1 MKKKQSLGK
10 FDLTIIIVGSS
21 IGTGIFGLG
30 SDLAKAAA
38 PGPALIAWLIVGT
51 GAVCLVASL
60 NNLGQKQSE
69 SGIFGYAGKCFGP
82 MGEFVSGW
90 IYWISGWMGN
100 VAYAMMLMS
109 AIGFFMPEL
118 KGMGNFLKIFSSI
131 LILWF
136 LSFLVS
142 RGIKSASFINAIA
155 TCAKVI
161 PLVLFIVVMAVSF
174 KAGILTADFWGK
186 VNDSAIS
193 GTYQSTSVFKQISS
207 SLTVMVWAFYGLE
220 GASLLSKRAEKPS
233 DARIASIIGMIIL
246 LVIYMLI
253 SLLPYG
259 VLSRHE
265 LASCPQPAMSC
276 IMQKVVG
283 TWGVIAINSGIVIS
297 TLSAWLA
304 WTLLP
309 GETLMILAKDEVLP
323 KVLGK
328 QNEHGAPEN
337 ALIFG
342 AILQTFFL
350 ISLYFTKDEYDYAY
364 TIATSAIFIVYLFV
378 GLDQIKYSYEHEEY
392 GNLLIGIGVIVPQIW
407 ALLMFRYWQ
416 ALGLFVLYLPGL
428 ALYAYARKECGK
440 RLEIKEKVVIVLS
453 VLAGIEI
460 ISMAFF

>member
-1 MKKKQSLGK
+1 M
-10 FDLTIIIVGSS
+10 TTIIVGSS

-142 RGIKSASFINAIA
+142 RGIKSASFINAIV
-155 TCAKVI
+155 TCTKVI
-161 PLVLFIVVMAVSF
+161 PLILFIVVMAVSF

-186 VNDSAIS
+186 VNDRTIS

-207 SLTVMVWAFYGLE
+207 SLMVMVWAFYGLE

-233 DARIASIIGMIIL
+233 DARIASIIGMIIGMIIL
-246 LVIYMLI
+246 IVIHMLI

-265 LASCPQPAMSC
+265 LASCPQPAMSYV
-276 IMQKVVG
+276 MQKVVG
-283 TWGVIAINSGIVIS
+283 PWGVIAINSGIVIS
-297 TLSAWLA
+297 TLGAWLA

-323 KVLGK
+323 KVFGK
-328 QNEHGAPEN
+328 QNKHGAPEN

-350 ISLYFTKDEYDYAY
+350 ISLYFTEDSYRYAY
-364 TIATSAIFIVYLFV
+364 TIATSAISIVYFFV

>member
-1 MKKKQSLGK
+1 
-10 FDLTIIIVGSS
+10 
-21 IGTGIFGLG
+21 
-30 SDLAKAAA
+30 
-38 PGPALIAWLIVGT
+38 
-51 GAVCLVASL
+51 
-60 NNLGQKQSE
+60 
-69 SGIFGYAGKCFGP
+69 
-82 MGEFVSGW
+82 
-90 IYWISGWMGN
+90 
-100 VAYAMMLMS
+100 
-109 AIGFFMPEL
+109 
-118 KGMGNFLKIFSSI
+118 
-131 LILWF
+131 
-136 LSFLVS
+136 
-142 RGIKSASFINAIA
+142 
-155 TCAKVI
+155 
-161 PLVLFIVVMAVSF
+161 
-174 KAGILTADFWGK
+174 
-186 VNDSAIS
+186 
-193 GTYQSTSVFKQISS
+193 
-207 SLTVMVWAFYGLE
+207 
-220 GASLLSKRAEKPS
+220 
-233 DARIASIIGMIIL
+233 
-246 LVIYMLI
+246 
-253 SLLPYG
+253 
-259 VLSRHE
+259 
-265 LASCPQPAMSC
+265 
-276 IMQKVVG
+276 MQKVVG

>member
-1 MKKKQSLGK
+1 
-10 FDLTIIIVGSS
+10 
-21 IGTGIFGLG
+21 
-30 SDLAKAAA
+30 
-38 PGPALIAWLIVGT
+38 
-51 GAVCLVASL
+51 
-60 NNLGQKQSE
+60 
-69 SGIFGYAGKCFGP
+69 
-82 MGEFVSGW
+82 
-90 IYWISGWMGN
+90 
-100 VAYAMMLMS
+100 
-109 AIGFFMPEL
+109 MPEL

-161 PLVLFIVVMAVSF
+161 PLILFIVVMAVSF

-193 GTYQSTSVFKQISS
+193 GTYQSTSVFKQILS
-207 SLTVMVWAFYGLE
+207 SLMVMVWAFYGLE

-246 LVIYMLI
+246 IVIYMLI

-265 LASCPQPAMSC
+265 LASCPQPAMSYV
-276 IMQKVVG
+276 MQKVVG
-283 TWGVIAINSGIVIS
+283 PWGVIAINSGIVIS

-323 KVLGK
+323 KVFGK
-328 QNEHGAPEN
+328 QNKHGAPEN

-350 ISLYFTKDEYDYAY
+350 ISLYFTEDSYKYAY

-378 GLDQIKYSYEHEEY
+378 GLDQIKYSYEHEKY